1 MLNLEYFVHKKEI
14 QRRILTKKFTESIII
29 LLVLNLLVKPF
40 WIFGIDRTI
49 QNKVGADQYGLYFSL
64 FSFSLLFNIVA
75 DFGITNYNNRN
86 IAQHHQLI
94 AQQVGRILPIK
105 FLLGVIYAMITLVAA
120 IFIDYSPHQITLLI
134 WLTTN
139 QVLITGTQYLR
150 SNISGLQLFKT
161 DSLVSITD
169 KFILILICSY
179 LLWWP
184 SNSSF
189 KIEWLVYAQTIAYSS
204 SLIIAFLVVI
214 KKAGKIN
221 FDFKLGNAILTL
233 KQSFPFAILIFLMVF
248 YTRIDAVMLER
259 MLPDGK
265 IQAGIYAQGFRI
277 LDALSMIAYLFA
289 SILLPLFAKMI
300 KEKQAINETLSH
312 SFALL
317 IIPSLG
323 LSVAILFYAK
333 EFMQLLYHEHIIES
347 AKVLSLLI
355 IGFIGI
361 AITYIF
367 GTLLTAAGKLKALNR
382 IAFGAVITNILLNAL
397 LIPHYGVIGAAFSS
411 MLTQVLMGLIQGI
424 IVIVVFGIK
433 TRPITYI
440 KYLTLLFT
448 TVCTILLSNVIFETW
463 YIPLTL
469 TIFLSVVFGFL
480 IRILRIK
487 DFRILFSK

>member
-1 MLNLEYFVHKKEI
+1 M
-14 QRRILTKKFTESIII
+14 TKKFTESIII

-49 QNKVGADQYGLYFSL
+49 QNNVGADQYGLYFSL

-75 DFGITNYNNRN
+75 DLGITNYNNRN
-86 IAQHHQLI
+86 IAQNHHLI
-94 AQQVGRILPIK
+94 AQQVGRILPVK
-105 FLLGVIYAMITLVAA
+105 FLIGVIYAVITMIAA
-120 IFIDYSPHQITLLI
+120 IFIDYSYHQITLLI
-134 WLTTN
+134 WLTIN

-161 DSLVSITD
+161 DSLVSISD
-169 KFILILICSY
+169 KFILIIICSY

-184 SNSSF
+184 SNNHF

-204 SLIIAFLVVI
+204 SLLIAFMVVLR
-214 KKAGKIN
+214 KAGKIN
-221 FDFKLGNAILTL
+221 FGFKLKNAVITL

-265 IQAGIYAQGFRI
+265 TQAGIYAQGFRI
-277 LDALSMIAYLFA
+277 LDALSMMAYLFA

-323 LSVAILFYAK
+323 LSFAILFYSK
-333 EFMQLLYHEHIIES
+333 EFMQLLYHEHIYES

-361 AITYIF
+361 ATTYIF
-367 GTLLTAAGKLKALNR
+367 GTLLTAAGKLKTLNR
-382 IAFGAVITNILLNAL
+382 IALGAVIVNILLNML
-397 LIPHYGVIGAAFSS
+397 LIPYYGVIGAAFSS
-411 MLTQVLMGLIQGI
+411 MLTQVTMGIMQGI
-424 IVIVVFGIK
+424 IVIVIFRIK
-433 TRPITYI
+433 IRLVTYI
-440 KYLTLLFT
+440 KYLSIVFT
-448 TVCTILLSNVIFETW
+448 TVFIIILLNEVFETW
-463 YIPLTL
+463 YISFTL
-469 TIFLSVVFGFL
+469 TIFSTIIISFL
-480 IRILRIK
+480 TKILKTK
-487 DFRILFSK
+487 DFRMLFSK

>member
-1 MLNLEYFVHKKEI
+1 
-14 QRRILTKKFTESIII
+14 LTKKFTESIII

-75 DFGITNYNNRN
+75 DLGITNYNNRN
-86 IAQHHQLI
+86 IAQNHHLI
-94 AQQVGRILPIK
+94 AQQVGRILPVK
-105 FLLGVIYAMITLVAA
+105 FLLGMVYAVITLVAA
-120 IFIDYSPHQITLLI
+120 VFIDYSSHQITLLV
-134 WLTTN
+134 WLTIN

-169 KFILILICSY
+169 KFILILLCSY

-184 SNSSF
+184 SSGNF

-204 SLIIAFLVVI
+204 SLLIAFLVVI

-221 FDFKLGNAILTL
+221 FGFKRKNALLTL

-265 IQAGIYAQGFRI
+265 TQAGIYAQGFRI

-323 LSVAILFYAK
+323 LSIAILFYAK

-367 GTLLTAAGKLKALNR
+367 GTLLTAAGKLKTLNR
-382 IAFGAVITNILLNAL
+382 IALGAVVVNILLNAL
-397 LIPHYGVIGAAFSS
+397 LIPDYGVVGAAFSS
-411 MLTQVLMGLIQGI
+411 N
-424 IVIVVFGIK
+424 
-433 TRPITYI
+433 YI
-440 KYLTLLFT
+440 N
-448 TVCTILLSNVIFETW
+448 SNN
-463 YIPLTL
+463 
-469 TIFLSVVFGFL
+469 
-480 IRILRIK
+480 
-487 DFRILFSK
+487 